1 MIFPSVLYCSQFG
14 VKTEYRQVI
23 NRKTEEFIRSFLKS
37 VLVSATM
44 MTFDA

>member
-1 MIFPSVLYCSQFG
+1 MIFPRVLYFSQFG

-23 NRKTEEFIRSFLKS
+23 NHKTEEFIRNFLKS
-37 VLVSATM
+37 VLISATM